1 MLGSDYESRK
11 DYEKEGDFK
20 EERRKEKKVD
30 NEIVWY
36 ESKQWEKRDQQKPG
50 RGAVWLAVGEGH
62 N

>member
-36 ESKQWEKRDQQKPG
+36 ESKQWEKKRPAKAWQG
-50 RGAVWLAVGEGH
+50 RSVVGSGGGA
-62 N
+62 